1 MPTKMPSFS
10 KVRKSFSKS
19 LSFSKRKDTPDKPTP
34 PPRKS
39 QQSTEVDP
47 PSAEKALAEANAAEK
62 ERLADLVL
70 QREREL
76 KQEQERVAAEKA
88 AAKEAADAAADDAA
102 AAAKEA
108 AEARALAEAARASAD
123 AAKKEAEARRAA
135 TAAAEAD
142 NTRTIQASMQ
152 QVRQTRLDSEQ
163 SRLAS
168 SPVAA
173 AEEGWE
179 MVERDEVPDQSE
191 LLASNLVT
199 RAVEGALAEVDADA
213 PAPPPAVG
221 VGGVSTRMD
230 SMDALEAEAAEA
242 AAAEE
247 WSDALQS
254 DTGSPSPAGALPI
267 ESPTTGGAPAFPQ
280 LESPPQWTPPVAP
293 PPFSAQQS
301 VIMIPRTG
309 GSGMASTSE
318 EMSTGFTLNKA
329 GDFAGAR
336 KCFLE
341 AYQLRGQRA
350 EAQLSAANM
359 ALKLGETATAESE
372 YKAILL
378 RDDLTENLRRMAETK
393 LASVVTTTAPPL
405 FSSPA
410 GTSINRTPS
419 VLMPAVGGTDAA
431 SVEMAAGF
439 AANKKGD
446 YELARKH
453 FLAAYDLQGERI
465 EARMSAANM
474 AYKMNDLHT
483 AEDEYKEILQ
493 RSNASESLKR
503 MATEKLASLAERTFP
518 DERPASRFGTQAH
531 LLLEPAAAPTL
542 TQPRQRRTPLLKP
555 LLVLCCV
562 VLPIL
567 LAVALVKL
575 DWAACE
581 AAPETASA
589 FSWSK
594 APAAP
599 APPAYCKLL
608 M

>member
-1 MPTKMPSFS
+1 M
-10 KVRKSFSKS
+10 
-19 LSFSKRKDTPDKPTP
+19 D
-34 PPRKS
+34 
-39 QQSTEVDP
+39 
-47 PSAEKALAEANAAEK
+47 AAG
-62 ERLADLVL
+62 R
-70 QREREL
+70 
-76 KQEQERVAAEKA
+76 A
-88 AAKEAADAAADDAA
+88 AA
-102 AAAKEA
+102 
-108 AEARALAEAARASAD
+108 
-123 AAKKEAEARRAA
+123 
-135 TAAAEAD
+135 
-142 NTRTIQASMQ
+142 
-152 QVRQTRLDSEQ
+152 
-163 SRLAS
+163 
-168 SPVAA
+168 
-173 AEEGWE
+173 
-179 MVERDEVPDQSE
+179 
-191 LLASNLVT
+191 
-199 RAVEGALAEVDADA
+199 
-213 PAPPPAVG
+213 
-221 VGGVSTRMD
+221 
-230 SMDALEAEAAEA
+230 
-242 AAAEE
+242 
-247 WSDALQS
+247 
-254 DTGSPSPAGALPI
+254 
-267 ESPTTGGAPAFPQ
+267 F
-280 LESPPQWTPPVAP
+280 
-293 PPFSAQQS
+293 FSAQQS

-419 VLMPAVGGTDAA
+419 VLMPAVGGTDDA

-493 RSNASESLKR
+493 RSDASESLKR

-581 AAPETASA
+581 AAPETGVGLFVEQGAGGTGSA
-589 FSWSK
+589 CVLQVADVRPDTAGKARIFLKCPARRRENAWRAHATTIYNRPPLPAVSPPPRLCSPRYHQLLVASK
-594 APAAP
+594 APS
-599 APPAYCKLL
+599 APPPVVWRDAAVVGLL
-608 M
+608 SQMVLRESGVLLTANHLWRPTISNGASALPLHPTASLATRRARTRHKCRLCSSSARLASDTIILRALRRSPSAIGALSR